1 MIMQCIYI
9 YVKIIFVHPVS
20 GVSIYRSKCNE
31 NSYKTKKKD
40 ISCTCK
46 HFKIYLLDLDCHI
59 ICDILTSTFSILLEA
74 AFKRKKK
81 GSHDEVYRDISAI
94 FLQLIYNEVFLVS
107 LNQPATLMEIK
118 YLNCFDYSV
127 CTVLVFAAYEEMSI
141 TGHLILDFMTNNS
154 NKMSVGNFN
163 ILDLNDI

>member
-9 YVKIIFVHPVS
+9 YVKIFFVHPVS

-31 NSYKTKKKD
+31 NS
-40 ISCTCK
+40 
-46 HFKIYLLDLDCHI
+46 HI
-59 ICDILTSTFSILLEA
+59 ICDILTSTFNILLEA

>member
-1 MIMQCIYI
+1 MQCIYI

-31 NSYKTKKKD
+31 NS
-40 ISCTCK
+40 
-46 HFKIYLLDLDCHI
+46 HI
-59 ICDILTSTFSILLEA
+59 ICDILTSTFNILLEA

>member
-31 NSYKTKKKD
+31 NS
-40 ISCTCK
+40 
-46 HFKIYLLDLDCHI
+46 HI
-59 ICDILTSTFSILLEA
+59 ICDILTSTFNILLEA